1 MDKPD
6 EPALVG
12 MNVAA
17 VLTTDVAG
25 VGATEPGSAM
35 WHAQLLNAALERE
48 NSRLSSR
55 GSQRLGS
62 SHSSR
67 AALSSREGLRKGSAL
82 SSLQTAEWAIS
93 KAVADHPDSEHARTA
108 RAKLQTTEP
117 KSPGKTWHGKPENR
131 PSTTGNPRE
140 MRMKL
145 SLWKEGSAG
154 IGSQRPPPLQGPSKG
169 SPQAAEEKCSPMTK
183 AEKQEMIQNSLTSF
197 RRYFKEMPVSQLN
210 EIPAPSSVQSAS
222 VEAYFEFSGSDMS
235 DEELLETLARRPSRY
250 AVKAHPRVPQNELFF
265 ISQRAEQLGRHRQQ
279 EKGHGIPWG
288 TPKKPRIQTERGKQ
302 SNGVEFK
309 STGLFVH
316 TELERLRTVDESRK
330 NDKPE
335 QGRVAHC
342 CSLLERLQ
350 VKYFDEE
357 VGMLKEELFRAI
369 FKDSEALKRMPVPRN
384 KEAFLN
390 AKPFFELWQQE
401 RDRMDAL
408 QLEIKKYKA
417 EVELQESVNQ
427 HLQARVKLLS
437 DLSGKGGGGG
447 GLKSVRPES
456 GGTESGARTK
466 SQQFE
471 SEASL
476 SQSMLRGSIS
486 TSQSQSFKASSS
498 RQSLKKLPQKLTP
511 ENSLRG
517 DANWPNYAGESERER
532 ERGIE
537 PDSAPSFHKTRPQ
550 PQSMSMPASMKQISF
565 RGEARVPEGRG
576 GGGLQTPKEPNPFIM
591 AAPRVK
597 LVASEIDNFE
607 DYLRMQRQM
616 LVPGDRTDSSP
627 QHGLHVPSFSGSDQG
642 RGTKN
647 EGDSEHDAPHS
658 VGAYKTSEENREV
671 EPHPRAD
678 EGDEEGNGRTKA
690 PRGHTF
696 VMGQKMRRRKGVNEP
711 RWRDFSIYLSRHQ
724 ESCFECKEK
733 LNVEYD
739 KWRVTF
745 DYKAPFPAML
755 RALERHKQIEVVG
768 DANDLIVY
776 SKSLGQILDHSSD
789 EEEDLEQAI
798 GIRECRIVKL
808 QMENAFVKGLL
819 EEEMANHTHKLE
831 QRMEELEQLSD
842 QIFESRKKNFEE
854 REKILQDRV
863 QELEKQLQFKER
875 ELNKVKYLLQDGDSL
890 AAKLQ
895 VVTEEAEAA
904 AVRFARRE
912 KQLLDIT
919 HQDKETIERLQKQID
934 VSEVIMK
941 TGRDQLKIKVGFS
954 AQRIRTE
961 EQIAHQMQLREIE
974 RLFHEKLQL
983 AELKG
988 NVGKL
993 TVKMSEKRFNV
1004 IMDILQRLDERVEA
1018 AYKTVLDTAV
1028 RSSVLKSLVTL
1039 TKTEFSDARLRLLQQ
1054 VTVATYDSDS
1064 DAEYHNPE
1072 VGGIRTSEVQTDL
1085 TPANFGLEEEPES
1098 GGKKKGKKGGEKKGK
1113 KGKKKLVEDPLA
1125 PVDPEK
1131 VRLAQGLV
1139 DVVYQQLEPTLASS
1153 LGPPVVPLPDNVR
1166 IAVMNAETDSGASQV
1181 NSNSNWLAR
1190 AVHRLKFA
1198 RAHFCARTSAEMCVH
1213 PPAYTCRHMFMRL
1226 SDCSVFSY
1234 TPLFI
1239 FGGCV

>member
-17 VLTTDVAG
+17 MLTTDVAG

-35 WHAQLLNAALERE
+35 WHAQLLNAALEHE

-82 SSLQTAEWAIS
+82 SSLRTAEWAIS
-93 KAVADHPDSEHARTA
+93 KAVADHGDSEHARTA
-108 RAKLQTTEP
+108 RAMLQTTEP
-117 KSPGKTWHGKPENR
+117 KSPGNTWHGKPEIR

-154 IGSQRPPPLQGPSKG
+154 VGSQRPPRLKGPSKG
-169 SPQAAEEKCSPMTK
+169 SPQAADEKVSPMTK
-183 AEKQEMIQNSLTSF
+183 ADKQEMIQNSLTSF
-197 RRYFKEMPVSQLN
+197 SRYFKEMPVSQLH
-210 EIPAPSSVQSAS
+210 EIPGPSSVQSAS

-235 DEELLETLARRPSRY
+235 DEELLETLARRPARY
-250 AVKAHPRVPQNELFF
+250 AVKPHPRVPQNELFT
-265 ISQRAEQLGRHRQQ
+265 ISQRAERLDRQRQQ
-279 EKGHGIPWG
+279 QRGHGIPRG
-288 TPKKPRIQTERGKQ
+288 TPKKPRIQTEDGER

-309 STGLFVH
+309 STGLFAH

-369 FKDSEALKRMPVPRN
+369 FNDSEALKRMPVPRK

-401 RDRMDAL
+401 KDRMDVL

-427 HLQARVKLLS
+427 QLKARVKLLS
-437 DLSGKGGGGG
+437 DLSSGKGGGGG
-447 GLKSVRPES
+447 GGMKVVQPDS
-456 GGTESGARTK
+456 GGTESGARLK

-476 SQSMLRGSIS
+476 SQCMLRGSIS
-486 TSQSQSFKASSS
+486 TSQLQSLKASSS
-498 RQSLKKLPQKLTP
+498 RSLQKLPHKLTP

-517 DANWPNYAGESERER
+517 DANWAIYAGERGRER

-537 PDSAPSFHKTRPQ
+537 PDSASSSHKTRPQ
-550 PQSMSMPASMKQISF
+550 PQSMWMPANMKQISL
-565 RGEARVPEGRG
+565 RGEARVQEGKG
-576 GGGLQTPKEPNPFIM
+576 GGGLQAPKEPNPFIL

-616 LVPGDRTDSSP
+616 LVPGDRADSSP
-627 QHGLHVPSFSGSDQG
+627 QPSLHVPSFAESDQG
-642 RGTKN
+642 RGTQN

-658 VGAYKTSEENREV
+658 VGAYKPSKENREM
-671 EPHPRAD
+671 EPHLRAE
-678 EGDEEGNGRTKA
+678 EGDEEGNDRTKA
-690 PRGHTF
+690 PRGHTL
-696 VMGQKMRRRKGVNEP
+696 VMGQKMRRRKGVHEP
-711 RWRDFSIYLSRHQ
+711 RWRDFSIYLSRHR
-724 ESCFECKEK
+724 ESCFSCKEK

-739 KWRVTF
+739 KWRLPF

-755 RALERHKQIEVVG
+755 RALERHNQIEVVG
-768 DANDLIVY
+768 DANDQIVY
-776 SKSLGQILDHSSD
+776 SNSLGQILDHSSD

-798 GIRECRIVKL
+798 GIREVRIVNL
-808 QMENAFVKGLL
+808 QMENALVKGLL
-819 EEEMANHTHKLE
+819 EEEMANHTQKLE

-842 QIFESRKKNFEE
+842 QIFESRKRKFEE
-854 REKILQDRV
+854 REKTLQDRV
-863 QELEKQLQFKER
+863 QELEERLQLKER
-875 ELNKVKYLLQDGDSL
+875 ELNKVNYLLQDGDSL
-890 AAKLQ
+890 AAKLK
-895 VVTEEAEAA
+895 VVTEEAETA

-912 KQLLDIT
+912 KQLLDIA
-919 HQDKETIERLQKQID
+919 HQDKETIEKLQKQID

-974 RLFHEKLQL
+974 RLFQEKLEL
-983 AELKG
+983 AELRG
-988 NVGKL
+988 NVGQL

-1018 AYKTVLDTAV
+1018 ACETVLGTAI
-1028 RSSVLKSLVTL
+1028 SSSALKSLVTQI
-1039 TKTEFSDARLRLLQQ
+1039 KTEFSDARLRLLQQ

-1072 VGGIRTSEVQTDL
+1072 VGGIRTSEVQTEL
-1085 TPANFGLEEEPES
+1085 TPANFGLEEEPEG
-1098 GGKKKGKKGGEKKGK
+1098 GGKKKGKKGGGKG
-1113 KGKKKLVEDPLA
+1113 GKQGKRKSVEDPLA
-1125 PVDPEK
+1125 PIDPEK

-1139 DVVYQQLEPTLASS
+1139 DVVYQQLELTLASS
-1153 LGPPVVPLPDNVR
+1153 LGPPVVPLNDNVR
-1166 IAVMNAETDSGASQV
+1166 TAAMKTETDSGASQV
-1181 NSNSNWLAR
+1181 NSSSNWLAR
-1190 AVHRLKFA
+1190 GVYRLKIA
-1198 RAHFCARTSAEMCVH
+1198 RAHFAHARARKCAHWH
-1213 PPAYTCRHMFMRL
+1213 PRAHADTC
-1226 SDCSVFSY
+1226 
-1234 TPLFI
+1234 
-1239 FGGCV
+1239 